1 MTGFRSLFRAIA
13 HFAKRQ
19 LRDGAVDRRAA
30 FWDIYTRNAWGSNES
45 VSGRGSELGFTSRLQ
60 TELAELLRELGIHSL
75 ADAPCGDFN
84 WMQHVDLAGVR
95 YLGVDIVADLIDAN
109 RRRHGREDL
118 QFRTLDIVSEQIQRS
133 DLIFCRHCFIHLSN
147 EDVRAAV
154 SNFCKSGSTWL
165 LTTHSVEVQSN
176 GNIESGSF
184 RLVNLERS
192 PFNFPPPQRMIRDDP
207 ATEGTASG
215 FLGLWRVASLER
227 SGH

>member
-1 MTGFRSLFRAIA
+1 MTGFRSFFRAIA
-13 HFAKRQ
+13 HFAKRHS
-19 LRDGAVDRRAA
+19 RDSVVDRRVA
-30 FWDIYTRNAWGSNES
+30 FRDIYCRNAWGSNES
-45 VSGRGSELGFTSRLQ
+45 VSGLGSEHVFTAELQ
-60 TELAELLRELGIHSL
+60 IELARLLRELGVHSL
-75 ADAPCGDFN
+75 TDAPCGDFN
-84 WMQHVDLAGVR
+84 WMQRVDLAGIR

-109 RRRHGREDL
+109 RRRYGREGL
-118 QFRTLDIVSEQIQRS
+118 QFRTLDIVSEQIPRS
-133 DLIFCRHCFIHLSN
+133 DLILCRHCFIHLSN

-192 PFNFPPPQRMIRDDP
+192 PFNFPPPERMIRDDP

-227 SGH
+227 SGY